1 MAAIIITSGG
11 GSAGLFS
18 YRSEAGGFT
27 ISVLVLP
34 KLWGKPRSASF
45 EVRAGGARM
54 AVMMSEYDTVSVSV
68 PDDFTEPKSRMDALR
83 QGILELNGTLEGR
96 RARWKASQRRRAAVD
111 AFEAQPVDTEV
122 VDDPSTDLDTPRALE
137 EVAEVVN
144 AQVPVDCGLRFS
156 LSTETAVKGDTP
168 PDATPT
174 LASALRDLVWLCYR
188 NRKMKSSSDE
198 GGGDETGG
206 LLLDATTAEA
216 QDPLA
221 LLAELDFVSELHRL
235 QHRIRKGYVPE
246 EDRLSAVRGRIT
258 DRGVLDFE
266 MTGIPLLECR
276 FDEFVEATPLFR
288 VLVTALDV
296 VASGSLRASLG
307 VGSDWFGGSSDLH
320 PATLR
325 EQLRNIP
332 SLPLPVA
339 RATAERLRLTRLQ
352 YEWQRPLDL
361 AKRIL
366 RAESVDTGAADA
378 DGGATTWSIEMPALW
393 ERVLTQALNRQPKCK
408 ATEQAAVIQ
417 PWQEL
422 GGARRADIEL
432 KHDGNSCLLD
442 AKYKEAK
449 NGASPA
455 DQYQIFAYSLLRTP
469 APRAVALVY
478 PLATAE
484 AVAPKRFVRHT
495 PLNTGGSE
503 TKVFLHLLS
512 VPFPS
517 RSELSDDSTWH
528 DYLDRT
534 GAVLVR
540 DLGVEG

>member
-1 MAAIIITSGG
+1 
-11 GSAGLFS
+11 
-18 YRSEAGGFT
+18 
-27 ISVLVLP
+27 
-34 KLWGKPRSASF
+34 
-45 EVRAGGARM
+45 VRW
-54 AVMMSEYDTVSVSV
+54 
-68 PDDFTEPKSRMDALR
+68 
-83 QGILELNGTLEGR
+83 N
-96 RARWKASQRRRAAVD
+96 ASQRRRAAVA
-111 AFEAQPVDTEV
+111 AFEAQPVETETAN
-122 VDDPSTDLDTPRALE
+122 DASTHIEGPRALE
-137 EVAEVVN
+137 ELVEVTN

-156 LSTETAVKGDTP
+156 LSTENAVHGDTP
-168 PDATPT
+168 PDATPE

-198 GGGDETGG
+198 GGGDDTGG
-206 LLLDATTAEA
+206 LLLDPTTGEA

-246 EDRLSAVRGRIT
+246 EGRLSAVRGRIT
-258 DRGVLDFE
+258 DRGVLEYE

-296 VASGSLRASLG
+296 VASGALRASLG

-332 SLPLPVA
+332 SFPLPVA

-352 YEWQRPLDL
+352 HEWQRPLDL

-393 ERVLTQALNRQPKCK
+393 ERVLTQSLNRQPDCK
-408 ATEQAAVIQ
+408 ATEQAEVPQ
-417 PWQEL
+417 PWV
-422 GGARRADIEL
+422 GMGAARRADIAL
-432 KHDGNSCLLD
+432 LHRGQPYLLD
-442 AKYKEAK
+442 AKYKDGSK
-449 NGASPA
+449 GASPA
-455 DQYQIFAYSLLRTP
+455 DQYQIFAYSLLRDP

-478 PLATAE
+478 PLATSD
-484 AVAPKRFVRHT
+484 AVAPKRFARHT
-495 PLNTGGSE
+495 PLNTGGPQ
-503 TKVFLHLLS
+503 TAVLLHLLS

-540 DLGVEG
+540 DLGVET